1 MTIKAW
7 QCLFPVVTL
16 TLLAYQFLSGQSGGP
31 SNFNAKLVGANEVPA
46 VSTKGSGEFRG
57 TLQSNGTEIAFE
69 LEYADL
75 SGPAT
80 MAHIHFGQRFAT
92 GGVMVH
98 LCGTGGTAACPG
110 SAGKVAGLFGASRVV
125 DVAAQGISAGE
136 FAELLAALRAGNA
149 YVNVHTAQSPQG
161 EIRGQVRPGRGVGGD
176 DNEED
181 EEGKGKGKGKGKSQ
195 GN

>member
-1 MTIKAW
+1 MTIKTW
-7 QCLFPVVTL
+7 QYLFPVVTL
-16 TLLAYQFLSGQSGGP
+16 TLLASQFLAGQSGGP
-31 SNFNAKLVGANEVPA
+31 TSFSAKLVGANEVPA
-46 VSTKGSGEFRG
+46 VSTKGSGQFRG
-57 TLQSNGTEIAFE
+57 TLQPNNTEIAFE

-80 MAHIHFGQRFAT
+80 MAHIHFGQSFAT
-92 GGVMVH
+92 GGIVVH

-110 SAGKVAGLFGASRVV
+110 AAGKVTGTFGASRVV

-149 YVNVHTAQSPQG
+149 YVNVHTSQSPQG
-161 EIRGQVRPGRGVGGD
+161 EIRGQVKRGGGVGRD
-176 DNEED
+176 DD
-181 EEGKGKGKGKGKSQ
+181 DDDDDDGKGKGKGKGK